1 MIKPLNL
8 IKINSMKSYAYLFLL
23 CLLIGPLTLFGQ
35 IVAPK
40 PPVDQIRS
48 TVVPT
53 PGYSIGEATFVN
65 PMADKDAINWNI
77 KISHK
82 GGLDHAIDMEDE
94 LVVLKAE
101 KTASK
106 IAAEELNGGPTN
118 EEERSVVGV
127 EPIVLATFEDVTD
140 TGTPPDNDMAISD
153 NGFIVSVVNSS
164 MSYLNDDGT
173 VILSDYPFSNLVSGL
188 NVSSFLFDPKVI
200 YDPVADRFILVVLA
214 GSTPNSSTVV
224 VGFSVSENP
233 SDGWNLYTFN
243 GAAFAGN
250 WFDFPNVG
258 ISAHDLVIT
267 GNLFNANDNFQ
278 QSLVIQIDKSDGY
291 AGVDLDWEFFNNVTN
306 GLGNDA
312 FTIVP
317 APHGF
322 DDEYGPGMFMVS
334 NNSFAGSQIYLYE
347 ITDSVNA
354 NQNINVFTISTP
366 YYEIA
371 GNGLQLNSDA
381 TIGTGDCRVK
391 NAYYANGKVVFC
403 FHYDGFGGYSAIR
416 VHRLDVSSLSI
427 QTANHNVPL
436 NDIGYPTVIPFGLD
450 SLNEDVMIG
459 YLQTSS
465 SIYPQI
471 CAISLGEDN
480 IFGPPIVVKNGES
493 PITSLGATNTQRWG
507 DYSGGGRRH
516 NATYRSAWFV
526 GCYGQSSDYGNWIVE
541 LSDAPNG
548 LPPLGDF
555 EGSPRVG
562 EVPVDVIFNDLSFNG
577 VEDYEWT
584 FEGGSPATS
593 TESNPL
599 VTYADPGKYDVT
611 LIVSNAFGS
620 DTIFKE
626 EYISARLLPLSD
638 YEADVTLGEAP
649 LTVNFTNL
657 ASNGETFIWAFPG
670 GNPSTFTGETPP
682 PVVYA
687 EPGAYNTNLTVENSF
702 GTDFDVRLEYIV
714 VEESTSTSKLE
725 VDELKVYPNPVVDV
739 FSVSFFVPTRE
750 LVDISLVDA
759 TGRTVKHLFHDRAK
773 GGNNVFSF
781 NKNALSSGVYFLII
795 KNKDQKIIKN
805 EKIIIGQ

>member
-1 MIKPLNL
+1 M
-8 IKINSMKSYAYLFLL
+8 
-23 CLLIGPLTLFGQ
+23 
-35 IVAPK
+35 
-40 PPVDQIRS
+40 
-48 TVVPT
+48 
-53 PGYSIGEATFVN
+53 FVN

-82 GGLDHAIDMEDE
+82 GGLDHAIDLEDE
-94 LVVLKAE
+94 LAVLKAE
-101 KTASK
+101 KTAAK

-127 EPIVLATFEDVTD
+127 EPIVLATFEDEMD

-153 NGFIVSVVNSS
+153 NGYIVSVVNSS
-164 MSYLNDDGT
+164 ISYLNVDGT
-173 VILSDYPFSNLVSGL
+173 AILSDFPFTNLVSGL
-188 NVSSFLFDPKVI
+188 NVSNFLFDPKVI
-200 YDPVADRFILVVLA
+200 YDPVEDRFILVILA
-214 GSTPNSSTVV
+214 GSSPGSSTVV

-233 SDGWNLYTFN
+233 SDGWNFYTFN
-243 GAAFAGN
+243 GDVFAGN

-258 ISAHDLVIT
+258 ISAHDVVIT
-267 GNLFNANDNFQ
+267 GNLFSANDQYQ
-278 QSLVIQIDKSDGY
+278 QALVMQIDKSDGY
-291 AGVDLDWEFFNNVTN
+291 AGVDVDWEYFNNVLN
-306 GLGNDA
+306 GVGNNA

-334 NNSFAGSQIYLYE
+334 NNSFQGNRIYFYE
-347 ITDSVNA
+347 LTDSVNA
-354 NQNINVFTISTP
+354 DQNVINVFTISTP
-366 YYEIA
+366 FYDA
-371 GNGLQLNSDA
+371 PGNALQLNNSSR
-381 TIGTGDCRVK
+381 IGTGDCRIK
-391 NAYYANGKVVFC
+391 NAYYANGKVVFG
-403 FHYDGFGGYSAIR
+403 FGYDGSGGYSAVR

-427 QTANHNVPL
+427 QTANHSISQ

-450 SLNEDVMIG
+450 SLEEDVMVG

-471 CAISLGEDN
+471 GAVSLGDDN
-480 IFGPPIVVKNGES
+480 IFGPSIVVKTGES
-493 PITSLGATNTQRWG
+493 PITSLGSNFGDTQRWG

-516 NATYRSAWFV
+516 NATYRSVWYV
-526 GCYGQSSDYGNWIVE
+526 GCYGQTNDYGNWIVE

-548 LPPLGDF
+548 LAPVGDF

-562 EVPVDVIFNDLSFNG
+562 EVPVNVIFNDLSFNG

-584 FEGGSPATS
+584 FEGGNPATS
-593 TESNPL
+593 TENNPF
-599 VTYADPGKYDVT
+599 VTYADPGKFDVR
-611 LIVSNAFGS
+611 LIISNAFGS

-626 EYISARLLPLSD
+626 EYINARLLPISD
-638 YEADVTLGEAP
+638 YEADVTTGEAP

-657 ASNGETFIWAFPG
+657 SSFGETFTWAFPG
-670 GNPSTFTGETPP
+670 ANPSLVTEEIPP
-682 PVVYA
+682 AVVYN
-687 EPGAYNTNLTVENSF
+687 EPGIYDTNLTVVNSS
-702 GTDFDVRLEYIV
+702 GTDFDIRQGYIV
-714 VEESTSTSKLE
+714 VEEATSTSELE
-725 VDELKVYPNPVVDV
+725 VDELKVFPNPVVDI

-781 NKNALSSGVYFLII
+781 NKNALSAGIYFLVI